1 MSGARQG
8 QRRTEAY
15 RTLADLPARVPV
27 FPLTGALLLPRG
39 RLPLNIFEPRYLAM
53 VNDALGGDR
62 VIAMVQPTPCP
73 AADAEAPDLYR
84 VGCLGRLTQFSET
97 GDGRYLITLTG
108 VCRFRLGRELAVDTP
123 YRQVVP
129 EYDDFLRDLG
139 EDDGDI
145 SNRPRFLK
153 ALNAYLQANRLDAD
167 WGSIEGA
174 PAESLVNTLAML
186 LPFEPQEK
194 QALLQAPTLTERAD
208 ALLALLEL
216 AAAGRAG
223 GMN

>member
-8 QRRTEAY
+8 QRRAETY
-15 RTLADLPARVPV
+15 RTVADLPGLVPI
-27 FPLTGALLLPRG
+27 FPLAGALLLPRG

-53 VNDALGGDR
+53 VNDALAGER
-62 VIAMVQPTPCP
+62 TIAMVQPSPCP
-73 AADAEAPDLYR
+73 ATGGPAPDLYR
-84 VGCLGRLTQFSET
+84 VGCLGRITQFSET

-108 VCRFRLGRELAVDTP
+108 ICRFRIGDEPEAATP
-123 YRQVVP
+123 YRQVIP
-129 EYDDFLRDLG
+129 EYGDFVRDLA
-139 EDDGDI
+139 EDSGDI
-145 SNRPRFLK
+145 LDRPRFLK
-153 ALNAYLQANRLDAD
+153 ALNAYLVANKLDAD

-194 QALLQAPTLTERAD
+194 QALLQAPGLTERAD

-216 AAAGRAG
+216 AAAGQAG